1 MLIINIIRG
10 IAVYVF
16 FILSLFLIINYFI
29 SKIIKNDFSTLIS
42 LILSTII
49 VFNRITVIWE

>member
-1 MLIINIIRG
+1 MSIINIIRG

-16 FILSLFLIINYFI
+16 FISSLFLIINYFI

-42 LILSTII
+42 LILSIII

>member
-1 MLIINIIRG
+1 MIINIIRG
-10 IAVYVF
+10 IAIYALC
-16 FILSLFLIINYFI
+16 ISSLFLFLNYFI

-49 VFNRITVIWE
+49 VFNRIIVIWE

>member
-1 MLIINIIRG
+1 MSIINIIRG

-16 FILSLFLIINYFI
+16 FISSLFLTINYFI